1 MKLHLP
7 LRLFKSILACL
18 AVVASVS
25 LSSGVSWAKGQN
37 LIFNGTTLIWNTGAD
52 NQVFTNENDESV
64 PYAQGDNVSF
74 ESTATISLGEG
85 ISAGQICIAKG
96 ADVVINTGSYMLDF
110 STLELQ
116 GGTLDMGDSLR
127 LCSGDTL
134 AVGANDSIL
143 KSALILGGDATL
155 HVDFSGGGASTNLN
169 NSSLTLQSCCRL
181 QLENCGEG
189 DGKTYT
195 LLSGIS
201 ELIDAQGNTITLNS
215 TNNAVSNYFDSSQ
228 PGTGFWA
235 DATLQLNN
243 GNLQLVRHTQ
253 VLLPDKQVVERSIDN
268 VDYQYHVDIAFKNFV
283 YTSSDSEACG
293 SAVRGTS
300 ITLNNNGG
308 VAVSENTLSGSSYK
322 YAVCG
327 GAIYGCVSSTISLCH
342 NGNVCISGNSASYTG
357 PSIMGGGI
365 HILACGGAIY
375 GGAESL
381 ITLSYNESVNI
392 IGNTSSCPDSY
403 LSVCAYGGAI
413 YGGAGS
419 IIMLQENTTIGFSN
433 NATSDHGG
441 AIYGDSG
448 STITLSNNGGVTFS
462 GNTASYGG
470 AIYGGSE
477 SIITLSNNGSVTFSD
492 NMASSYGGAIYGD
505 STITLS
511 HNSSVTFS
519 DNMASSY
526 GGAIYG
532 GSESTIT
539 LSHNGSVT
547 FSGNTASSSL
557 TAAYGGA
564 IYGDSTITLSH
575 NSNVTFS
582 GNTASGNNAS
592 GGAICMRN
600 ERTITIWITTAA

>member
-492 NMASSYGGAIYGD
+492 NMASSYGGAIYG
-505 STITLS
+505 
-511 HNSSVTFS
+511 
-519 DNMASSY
+519 
-526 GGAIYG
+526 